1 MSEPAKVLL
10 LEDQMMIAFGIKAAL
25 EKHGFEVVGPFADL
39 QSAETGAN
47 ENPFDVALLD
57 INLGDGTTSEG
68 FADQLKARDVP
79 FMFLSGYGSA
89 GQLPARFGDVRRM
102 TKPVAE
108 NELIRNVADLAAQG
122 RG

>member
-1 MSEPAKVLL
+1 MTATPRVLL

-25 EKHGFEVVGPFADL
+25 EKHGFEVVGPYADL
-39 QSAETGAN
+39 KSAENGA
-47 ENPFDVALLD
+47 EETPFDVAVLD

-68 FADQLKARDVP
+68 FAQHLLERNVP

-89 GQLPARFGDVRRM
+89 GQLHPRFSEVIRM
-102 TKPVAE
+102 TKPIAE
-108 NELIRNVADLAAQG
+108 AELIEGINDLAARG